1 MEAKRSYTVPVLL
14 ALMVILGIIIVTL
27 LTRLLVAEQK
37 IRTEEGRRLAEQYAA
52 CLAFGEGLNR
62 EAEAL
67 AAADSPVDR
76 LPVKARLG
84 ALMPLA
90 QPCAELLAE
99 AAGRTGEDREQAA
112 AGIREAFRT
121 VEERLLP
128 AGDHEGPL
136 TEDEARLAA
145 VAAEAGAAWTE
156 ALRVYRVPD
165 SEQNYRIMAGGGP
178 WIEVAGRAA
187 AALLALADQLR
198 GP

>member
-1 MEAKRSYTVPVLL
+1 METKRSYTVPILL
-14 ALMVILGIIIVTL
+14 VLMVIMGIVIVTL

-37 IRTEEGRRLAEQYAA
+37 IRTEEGRQLAAQYAA
-52 CLAFGEGLNR
+52 CVAFGEGLDR

-90 QPCAELLAE
+90 QPCAELLVE
-99 AAGRTGEDREQAA
+99 AAGRAGEDRERAEADIRAA
-112 AGIREAFRT
+112 LRT

-145 VAAEAGAAWTE
+145 AAAEAAAAWTE

-165 SEQNYRIMAGGGP
+165 SDQNYRIMAGGGP
-178 WIEVAGRAA
+178 WIEAARQAA
-187 AALLALADQLR
+187 AALLALADRLQA
-198 GP
+198 P